1 MLHYSFKP
9 FEQLEEIHQLPDPFL
24 KPDGTRI
31 SNADEWP
38 QQRQYLK
45 EMLAYYLYGEMPPSP
60 GNVREYSDYL
70 WPRKCTF
77 NGFSASASSN
87 G

>member
-24 KPDGTRI
+24 KPDDTRI

-38 QQRQYLK
+38 QQRQCAGKQGSRWLK
-45 EMLAYYLYGEMPPSP
+45 SGR
-60 GNVREYSDYL
+60 REYSDYL

>member
-31 SNADEWP
+31 SNADERCKNP
-38 QQRQYLK
+38 DK
-45 EMLAYYLYGEMPPSP
+45 I
-60 GNVREYSDYL
+60 
-70 WPRKCTF
+70 K
-77 NGFSASASSN
+77 GFK
-87 G
+87 